1 MFSSAC
7 AEGCDPHRCRL
18 LCICRECECD
28 KGRGDTYEVYYC
40 HALDF
45 SRASGRRCSRIVC
58 DPASCFKGDAAHR
71 CGQPNHGVFLYTHLE
86 SRVEHAYAVD
96 RSKCR
101 VKTKSD
107 VFAEGC
113 SFYKL
118 VLLFIIGAFIG
129 DVVETLFCRAAAG
142 VWMSRSSL
150 VWGTFQH
157 CLGAR
162 HRHGNVHHVQL
173 P

>member
-1 MFSSAC
+1 MTEKTFEEQKKITQETLSQ
-7 AEGCDPHRCRL
+7 CDYGTL
-18 LCICRECECD
+18 
-28 KGRGDTYEVYYC
+28 TN
-40 HALDF
+40 
-45 SRASGRRCSRIVC
+45 RIM
-58 DPASCFKGDAAHR
+58 
-71 CGQPNHGVFLYTHLE
+71 VFLYTHLE

-129 DVVETLFCRAAAG
+129 DVVETLFCRATAG
-142 VWMSRSSL
+142 VWMSRSRSRL
-150 VWGTFQH
+150 GAFQH